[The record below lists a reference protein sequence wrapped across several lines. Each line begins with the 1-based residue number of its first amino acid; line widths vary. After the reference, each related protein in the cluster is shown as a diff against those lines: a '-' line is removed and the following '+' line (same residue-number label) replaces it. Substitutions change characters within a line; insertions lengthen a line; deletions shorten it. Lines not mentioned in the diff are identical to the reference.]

1 MRCGKCDRES
11 RYGYASIKKYHMVLC
26 ALCIVE
32 EKEEKWMYDLPVFVW
47 ILIISIGLMLFA
59 MMFGFMITTIILIM
73 IFLYIGIR
81 TWVEVYN
88 DRN

>member
-1 MRCGKCDRES
+1 
-11 RYGYASIKKYHMVLC
+11 
-26 ALCIVE
+26 
-32 EKEEKWMYDLPVFVW
+32 MYDLPVFVW